1 MVEDIISL
9 IFSIEQKAEN
19 MKRTIAALDT
29 ERMVLTAGIE
39 EREKEIQLYKQKITD
54 LENKNRI
61 LHVTGGLS
69 GSTGSC
75 ETFKAKKVLDEM
87 VQEIDRCV
95 TLLNR

>member
-1 MVEDIISL
+1 MAEDIISL
-9 IFSIEQKAEN
+9 IFRLEQKAEN
-19 MKRTIAALDT
+19 IRRTVGALDT
-29 ERMVLTAGIE
+29 EKKVLTARIE

-69 GSTGSC
+69 SSASGS

-95 TLLNR
+95 ALLNR